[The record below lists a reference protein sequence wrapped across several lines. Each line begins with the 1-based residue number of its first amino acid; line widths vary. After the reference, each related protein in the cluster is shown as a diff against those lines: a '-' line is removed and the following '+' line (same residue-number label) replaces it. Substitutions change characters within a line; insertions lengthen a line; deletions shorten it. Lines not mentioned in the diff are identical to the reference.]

1 MPVVT
6 AVLST
11 GQNCPARRGRVRSG
25 VQDLRTRVPGGAVS
39 LTFSHLS
46 ERQDVRGL
54 AKTAAFTLVELLVV
68 IAIIGILVA
77 LLLPAVQSARES
89 GRRAQCSNNVKQISL
104 ALRTYAV
111 KFRVFPPGAVVNAKY
126 PGDAA
131 YNVRDE
137 AISGQHGTSWML
149 QIMPQMEQL
158 PLFEQ
163 WDFTQNVVG
172 NKELALIDIPAFYC
186 PSRRRSVRP
195 EDRLGTLP
203 EFNSGGNDYAGCL
216 GRANAYWNCKPSTG
230 CSDCNH
236 FFAGGRQIMGPG
248 YRHVGVFA
256 PNSATSLAGVHDGTS
271 QTILIGE
278 AERNAPPAGFGP
290 RFSTAACSATTVW
303 RRAARGPCS
312 VPTRP
317 ATPTA
322 ASPVGSIR
330 GSSSR
335 RAAIMSAGPIS
346 AWSTGP

>member
-1 MPVVT
+1 M
-6 AVLST
+6 
-11 GQNCPARRGRVRSG
+11 
-25 VQDLRTRVPGGAVS
+25 
-39 LTFSHLS
+39 
-46 ERQDVRGL
+46 RGL

-126 PGDAA
+126 PGAAA

-203 EFNSGGNDYAGCL
+203 DFNSGGNDYAGCL

-278 AERNAPPAGFGP
+278 AERNAPPAGFSPSFLNCSMLCYDGWAQG
-290 RFSTAACSATTVW
+290 RAGTMFSTN
-303 RRAARGPCS
+303 
-312 VPTRP
+312 
-317 ATPTA
+317 TA
-322 ASPVGSIR
+322 GNSDNGQPGGINT
-330 GSSSR
+330 GFFE
-335 RAAIMSAGPIS
+335 SAGSDHVGGAYFGLVDGSVKFYSEHLDSRIYAELGSRAGNEDTDLP
-346 AWSTGP
+346 